1 MDTYQEF
8 NLPDEKAIRN
18 KPVTIDLN
26 DEYLF
31 KHEYKKNLSA
41 VFPIIRK
48 KIYLS
53 LCGKL
58 VSGLKINSFQFSKKL
73 SLSELIK
80 MYLKYFFFLT
90 KIRKVKKIN
99 KIIFITN
106 SNSHNFF
113 HWFLDVFQKLEL
125 INQNKEFILKND
137 IKIVIPHI
145 YSDYYVKKSLEVYD
159 LDFYL
164 QKKNELILMKE
175 SIFIPNLAPTGNYRK
190 KLVLKLSDRLR
201 NYWIDK
207 INYNKNFERIY
218 VTRKN
223 SYKRK
228 LLNED
233 KIISILLE
241 HKFKIVDFDKLSF
254 LEQLSYALNTKIL
267 ASIHGA
273 ALTHMLWIKP
283 KSKVL
288 EIRSRNNSHDNCYY
302 SLASDLGHDYYYFKA
317 DKANIGISD
326 HYSDL
331 KIDEDYF
338 SSRLKKILSARY

>member
-145 YSDYYVKKSLEVYD
+145 YSDYYVKKSLEV
-159 LDFYL
+159 
-164 QKKNELILMKE
+164 
-175 SIFIPNLAPTGNYRK
+175 
-190 KLVLKLSDRLR
+190 
-201 NYWIDK
+201 
-207 INYNKNFERIY
+207 
-218 VTRKN
+218 
-223 SYKRK
+223 
-228 LLNED
+228 
-233 KIISILLE
+233 
-241 HKFKIVDFDKLSF
+241 
-254 LEQLSYALNTKIL
+254 
-267 ASIHGA
+267 
-273 ALTHMLWIKP
+273 
-283 KSKVL
+283 
-288 EIRSRNNSHDNCYY
+288 
-302 SLASDLGHDYYYFKA
+302 
-317 DKANIGISD
+317 
-326 HYSDL
+326 
-331 KIDEDYF
+331 
-338 SSRLKKILSARY
+338 